1 MKLKTGNMK
10 IKTNSM
16 KLKTDCV
23 EINALIQ
30 KNHYLY
36 TYFKKETAT
45 VLITVAI
52 LMPLFMLIIGMT
64 VDIGRAF
71 VYKEEINKACMVS
84 AEEAAKEIEVLTA
97 QQSGVTRLDEQRAQE
112 IAAEY
117 FFRNYLH
124 KPDSSIDDFNCLV
137 FDEISNPKYLQ
148 VNCQAKVDCYFLK
161 MFGIESIKINSAAS
175 SRLKSI
181 KN

>member
-1 MKLKTGNMK
+1 MEFK
-10 IKTNSM
+10 
-16 KLKTDCV
+16 D
-23 EINALIQ
+23 LIR
-30 KNHYLY
+30 KNDYLY
-36 TYFKKETAT
+36 NFFKKETAT

-97 QQSGVTRLDEQRAQE
+97 QQSGFTRLDVQRAQE

-117 FFRNYLH
+117 FDRNYLQ
-124 KPDSSIDDFNCLV
+124 KSGCSINDFNCSV
-137 FDEISNPKYLQ
+137 FDDSSNPKYLQ

-161 MFGIESIKINSAAS
+161 MFGIESIKVNSAAS

>member
-1 MKLKTGNMK
+1 ME
-10 IKTNSM
+10 IK
-16 KLKTDCV
+16 
-23 EINALIQ
+23 ALIG
-30 KNHYLY
+30 KNNYLY
-36 TYFKKETAT
+36 NYFKKETAT

-52 LMPLFMLIIGMT
+52 LMPLFMLITGMT
-64 VDIGRAF
+64 IDIGRAF

-97 QQSGVTRLDEQRAQE
+97 QQSGFTKLDAQRAQE

-117 FFRNYLH
+117 FNRNYLQ
-124 KPDSSIDDFNCLV
+124 KLGCSIDNFNCAV
-137 FDEISNPKYLQ
+137 FDESTNPKYLQ
-148 VNCQAKVDCYFLK
+148 VSCRAKVDCYFLK

-175 SRLKSI
+175 SRLRSI

>member
-1 MKLKTGNMK
+1 ME
-10 IKTNSM
+10 
-16 KLKTDCV
+16 V
-23 EINALIQ
+23 NALRLK
-30 KNHYLY
+30 KNYLNY
-36 TYFKKETAT
+36 YLKKETAA

-52 LMPLFMLIIGMT
+52 LMPLFMMITGMT
-64 VDIGRAF
+64 IDIGRAF

-97 QQSGVTRLDEQRAQE
+97 QQSGFTRLDIQRAQE

-117 FFRNYLH
+117 FDRNYLQ
-124 KPDSSIDDFNCLV
+124 KSGCSINDFNCSV
-137 FDEISNPKYLQ
+137 FDDSSNPKYLQ

-161 MFGIESIKINSAAS
+161 MFGIDIIKINSAAS
-175 SRLKSI
+175 SRLRSI